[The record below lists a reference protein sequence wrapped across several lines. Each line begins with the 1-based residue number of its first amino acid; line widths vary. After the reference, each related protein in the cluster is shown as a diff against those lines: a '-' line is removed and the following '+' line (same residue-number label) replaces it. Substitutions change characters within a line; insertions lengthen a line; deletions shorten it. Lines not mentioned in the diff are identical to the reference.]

1 LNDRI
6 AEQVKNGRWDVRDN
20 DRGRCDVV
28 EKTGC
33 EYCNVEEE
41 RRFMNDQRP
50 KEDFGVVGGVD
61 VCGEGPEKAS
71 CVVCAC
77 ERGSG

>member
-1 LNDRI
+1 
-6 AEQVKNGRWDVRDN
+6 
-20 DRGRCDVV
+20 VV